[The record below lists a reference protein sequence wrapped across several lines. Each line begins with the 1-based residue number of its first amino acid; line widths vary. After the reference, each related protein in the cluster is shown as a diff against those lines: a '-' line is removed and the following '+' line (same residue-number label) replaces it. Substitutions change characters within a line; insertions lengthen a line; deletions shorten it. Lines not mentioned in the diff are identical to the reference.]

1 MASLDR
7 FFTPRTLVACHDA
20 GAAQM
25 ILDNTSEGLLRDCV
39 LALRGPATRIF
50 SDYDSID
57 VDGPLLDPGIDNVVT
72 GTGWQDTLEFNA
84 LHEASLSSTPS
95 VALVDRATN
104 FDLRFSRGG
113 DTVEP
118 TIILIPEYELPKLPS
133 DVSKANVVGFIDDS
147 RRRQL
152 NQIKRKTTA
161 LEALDSLFIGQ
172 PLVDTDGR
180 PDFEIQYRF
189 LRHWLAR
196 QDTQSSTG
204 FRPHPSDQS
213 TLPPDLRDRVTL
225 TDPNVDATED
235 ISRAREVIGIDS
247 FLLELSAQAGKT
259 TFCCLEKDGRVSVEE
274 LRP

>member
-1 MASLDR
+1 
-7 FFTPRTLVACHDA
+7 
-20 GAAQM
+20 M

-57 VDGPLLDPGIDNVVT
+57 VDGQLLDPGIDNVVT

-118 TIILIPEYELPKLPS
+118 TIILIPEYELPNLPS
-133 DVSKANVVGFIDDS
+133 DLSKANVVGFIDDS
-147 RRRQL
+147 RRQRL

-172 PLVDTDGR
+172 PLVDADGR

-196 QDTQSSTG
+196 QDTQSSHRIQATPV
-204 FRPHPSDQS
+204 RPVNIPARPQGQGDPDRPKRGRDQ
-213 TLPPDLRDRVTL
+213 
-225 TDPNVDATED
+225 D

-247 FLLELSAQAGKT
+247 FLLSEDYPPRPGRQHSAVSREGTAGS
-259 TFCCLEKDGRVSVEE
+259 R
-274 LRP
+274 

>member
-1 MASLDR
+1 
-7 FFTPRTLVACHDA
+7 V
-20 GAAQM
+20 
-25 ILDNTSEGLLRDCV
+25 
-39 LALRGPATRIF
+39 
-50 SDYDSID
+50 
-57 VDGPLLDPGIDNVVT
+57 
-72 GTGWQDTLEFNA
+72 
-84 LHEASLSSTPS
+84 
-95 VALVDRATN
+95 VDRASN
-104 FDLRFSRGG
+104 FELRFSRGG

-118 TIILIPEYELPKLPS
+118 TIILIPEYELSKLPS
-133 DVSKANVVGFIDDS
+133 DIDKANVVGFVDDS

-152 NQIKRKTTA
+152 DQIMRGTTA
-161 LEALDSLFIGQ
+161 LKTLDSLFIGQ

-225 TDPNVDATED
+225 TDPKVDATED
-235 ISRAREVIGIDS
+235 ISRAGEVIGINS

-259 TFCCLEKDGRVSVEE
+259 TFRYLEKDGRVAVEE